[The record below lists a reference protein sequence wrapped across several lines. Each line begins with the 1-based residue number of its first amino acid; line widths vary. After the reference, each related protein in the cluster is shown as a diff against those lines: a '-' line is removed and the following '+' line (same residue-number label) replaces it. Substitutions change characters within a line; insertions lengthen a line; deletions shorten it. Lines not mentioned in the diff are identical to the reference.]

1 MSNNGQG
8 NAYGKDK
15 ASDRGYV
22 CSMDGYV
29 SLTKMVIELA
39 LSAIAILKETYAAM
53 LPMEL
58 GKSVQYAWDGLVGAG
73 SWPGYAVAAAYY
85 FGLEFGYAEPMCD
98 VSMYGYMAV
107 DFLNAFISFA
117 DSA

>member
-1 MSNNGQG
+1 MDNGNNGNG
-8 NAYGKDK
+8 NGNGKG
-15 ASDRGYV
+15 RGYI

-29 SLTKMVIELA
+29 SLTKMIIELA
-39 LSAIAILKETYAAM
+39 LSAIAIVKETYAAM

-98 VSMYGYMAV
+98 VSIMAYTV
-107 DFLNAFISFA
+107 IDYLNAFISFA
-117 DSA
+117 EANA